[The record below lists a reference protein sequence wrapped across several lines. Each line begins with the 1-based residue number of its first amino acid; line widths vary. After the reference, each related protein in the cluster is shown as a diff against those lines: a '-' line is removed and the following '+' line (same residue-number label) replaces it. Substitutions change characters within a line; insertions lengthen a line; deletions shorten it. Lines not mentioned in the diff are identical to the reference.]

1 MGENFVVKMNEKN
14 ISLKVNPTEELDLIE
29 AQELFREL
37 HDLFQKHHCEIEWDT
52 AELTGLIGK
61 PRLVKPVTLV
71 CKSLA
76 SQSSYDFWVDADHS
90 VSADLFRAAVKS
102 YLHTPYGRTASRLFE
117 ENFHWDT
124 AMLCVP
130 PKDWGQHGLYPVSST
145 QTVER
150 MGFLPVK
157 DALQMVVEVALEEN
171 LLKD

>member
-1 MGENFVVKMNEKN
+1 MNEKN

-76 SQSSYDFWVDADHS
+76 SQSSYDFWVDADRS
-90 VSADLFRAAVKS
+90 VSADLFRTAVKKVFRKS
-102 YLHTPYGRTASRLFE
+102 YLKTPLRSE
-117 ENFHWDT
+117 
-124 AMLCVP
+124 
-130 PKDWGQHGLYPVSST
+130 KSS
-145 QTVER
+145 
-150 MGFLPVK
+150 L
-157 DALQMVVEVALEEN
+157 
-171 LLKD
+171 